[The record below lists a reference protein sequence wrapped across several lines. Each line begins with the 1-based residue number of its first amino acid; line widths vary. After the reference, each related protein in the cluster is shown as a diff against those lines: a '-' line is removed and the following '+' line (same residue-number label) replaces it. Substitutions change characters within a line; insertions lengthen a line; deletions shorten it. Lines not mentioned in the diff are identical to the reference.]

1 MSNLTK
7 VGAPSVSDFWGEM
20 DSKDFA
26 IPSVLVGQPTSS
38 KGKVG
43 EFNYNNGFSVPTLKG
58 VSLLVPSKTRRMFA
72 GKGKPTRCGSSNFHT
87 PDERYEN
94 PVAKNCMS
102 CGAAEWEMNDT
113 KAALIKEIGARHDG
127 VRPLCD
133 QTYTLLFVDENG
145 VPFFMDFRGAA
156 LKVIQEKLFSR
167 IRLQFSTV
175 PAYAVQFDMNLKRVD
190 AKQGV
195 YYETVFDNFV
205 IGAEERAEACENLYN
220 MYSKRAANLRED
232 QIKKMD
238 DDNAKGDD
246 EVPF

>member
-1 MSNLTK
+1 
-7 VGAPSVSDFWGEM
+7 
-20 DSKDFA
+20 
-26 IPSVLVGQPTSS
+26 
-38 KGKVG
+38 
-43 EFNYNNGFSVPTLKG
+43 
-58 VSLLVPSKTRRMFA
+58 MFA

-94 PVAKNCMS
+94 PVAKNC
-102 CGAAEWEMNDT
+102 
-113 KAALIKEIGARHDG
+113 
-127 VRPLCD
+127 
-133 QTYTLLFVDENG
+133 
-145 VPFFMDFRGAA
+145 
-156 LKVIQEKLFSR
+156 
-167 IRLQFSTV
+167 
-175 PAYAVQFDMNLKRVD
+175 MNLKRVD